1 MRGWNG
7 GPVNLP
13 RLPELFGRTV
23 LAAAFVLG
31 AAWFGAPRL
40 SQSLVPVLRAA
51 VEFAEPR
58 FLIYSMEFTDD
69 SGRSVLCM
77 RANLARPTRVGKTM
91 AFPVGWNGPKGGYQV
106 QVTGLLGY
114 PMLLLIALLAW
125 PVARWRE
132 MGLRLLL
139 CVPIAAVL
147 LLLDGP
153 VTMLAETWYAVRQQW
168 EPGSFSPLMALSRFL
183 MGGGGYALAL
193 LGAAVV
199 VRQAGR
205 AV

>member
-1 MRGWNG
+1 MPG
-7 GPVNLP
+7 
-13 RLPELFGRTV
+13 LPELFWRTA

-40 SQSLVPVLRAA
+40 SQTLVPVLRAA
-51 VEFAEPR
+51 VEIAEPR
-58 FLIYSMEFTDD
+58 FVVYSIEFTDD
-69 SGRSVLCM
+69 SGRSVLRM
-77 RANLARPTRVGKTM
+77 RANLARPTLVGNTM
-91 AFPVGWNGPKGGYQV
+91 AYPVGWNGPQGGYQV
-106 QVTGLLGY
+106 QLTGLLGY

-153 VTMLAETWYAVRQQW
+153 VTMLAETWHAVRQQW
-168 EPGSFSPLMALSRFL
+168 QPGSFSPMMAVSRFL

-193 LGAAVV
+193 LAAVVV
-199 VRQAGR
+199 VRQASCNPR
-205 AV
+205 PAIPPT

>member
-1 MRGWNG
+1 VPG
-7 GPVNLP
+7 
-13 RLPELFGRTV
+13 LPELFWRTA

-40 SQSLVPVLRAA
+40 SQTLVPVLRAA
-51 VEFAEPR
+51 VEFAEPG
-58 FLIYSMEFTDD
+58 FVIYSMEVNDD
-69 SGRSVLCM
+69 AGRSVLRM
-77 RANLARPTRVGKTM
+77 RANLTRPTRVGKTM
-91 AFPVGWNGPKGGYQV
+91 AYPVGWNGPQGGYQV
-106 QVTGLLGY
+106 EVTGLLGY

-132 MGLRLLL
+132 LGLRLLL
-139 CVPIAAVL
+139 CVPIAAAL

-153 VTMLAETWYAVRQQW
+153 VTLLAETWYAVRQQW
-168 EPGSFSPLMALSRFL
+168 EPGSFSPLMAVSRFL

-193 LGAAVV
+193 FAAAIV

-205 AV
+205 AA